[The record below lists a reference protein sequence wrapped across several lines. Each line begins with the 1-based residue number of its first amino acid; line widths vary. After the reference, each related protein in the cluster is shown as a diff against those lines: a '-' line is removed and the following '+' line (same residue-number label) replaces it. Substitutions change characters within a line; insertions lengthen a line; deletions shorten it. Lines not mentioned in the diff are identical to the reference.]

1 MIDIEYGQ
9 FLPEN
14 GRNNGL
20 PSAGHPNVPN
30 SEVSSHNQHQYFQDE
45 LIKMHV
51 TQQMA
56 SVKTNMPHQQS

>member
-20 PSAGHPNVPN
+20 SSSGRPNVPN
-30 SEVSSHNQHQYFQDE
+30 PEVSSHNQQQYF
-45 LIKMHV
+45 
-51 TQQMA
+51 
-56 SVKTNMPHQQS
+56 